1 MRSKNSISIFEKQIF
16 AIYSVLMKG
25 LKALVMFDSVKNKFL
40 FCLPLL
46 GGCFFIG
53 AASSFFGAFFLVFT
67 LYTLPFERL
76 AHCQLLSYT
85 YFTIF
90 LTLLIIYYVGLIFAG
105 YQTMCGVITRKHT
118 KMFPLLAALIVHP
131 MLVFPYN
138 YVYVFNLN
146 VFFYDN
152 QYASYRNT
160 FLARN
165 GYCVY
170 IFATFFAGYFAFCI
184 INGIKMIESGQKT
197 KSSQN
202 FSIEK
207 IMEKLNF
214 KTFFGLLPLE
224 TGAVVIATTSVILGI
239 TFMFS
244 LRFTRSYFYNIY
256 LNIAYYICIS
266 IVGIFYAAL
275 VIGGI
280 LMAQGVERKDPK
292 KIRPLMVA
300 LFIQPAL
307 TLFFY
312 GAYGITS
319 NYQIDYDMAT
329 VYAILTI
336 LDVYFGFCI
345 KNLLKA
351 GYEPEVVNHISY
363 ERIENLDDVTFDVSM
378 LT

>member
-1 MRSKNSISIFEKQIF
+1 MRSKNSTSIFEKQIF

-105 YQTMCGVITRKHT
+105 YQTMYGVITRKHT
-118 KMFPLLAALIVHP
+118 KMFPMLAALIVHP

-146 VFFYDN
+146 VIFYDN

-160 FLARN
+160 FLAIN

-170 IFATFFAGYFAFCI
+170 IFATFFAGYFAYCI
-184 INGIKMIESGQKT
+184 INGIRMIESGQKT

-207 IMEKLNF
+207 ILEKLNF

-224 TGAVVIATTSVILGI
+224 TGALVIATTSVILGI